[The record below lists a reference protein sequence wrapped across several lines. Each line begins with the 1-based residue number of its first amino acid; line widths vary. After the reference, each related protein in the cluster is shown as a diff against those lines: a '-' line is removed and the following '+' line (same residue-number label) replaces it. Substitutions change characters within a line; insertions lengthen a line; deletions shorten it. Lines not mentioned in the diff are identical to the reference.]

1 MKQIDD
7 DPIVFSKTKLHCNRT
22 VLPKGLC
29 LGDVEMGKGSNNRVV
44 ESFWNDETCAVR
56 MPRRRSDT
64 QQKGAATWEFCHTL
78 KASQLGVAPCI
89 YASWYAK
96 HATRDFPS
104 GLYFV
109 TECFP
114 NDLEDMFMSQSR
126 RSLMM
131 RKSDTIAEC
140 IVESLSKLARA
151 NMFLY
156 DLKPSNLVVNM
167 NEEDSVAVKFIDF
180 GRDFCEWGGTKE
192 KDACTPVID
201 MVNSLVKGDVER
213 KAHILFA
220 SMLVQLAATTTHH
233 LCQDRRY
240 HRMGREERGDI
251 NGIARAAKSLLEGM
265 QGCNVRIV
273 REVLRSDPVKGVL
286 GHYLGRRNSG
296 TRRTLRL
303 AKGIE
308 LGSTFE

>member
-1 MKQIDD
+1 M
-7 DPIVFSKTKLHCNRT
+7 T
-22 VLPKGLC
+22 
-29 LGDVEMGKGSNNRVV
+29 
-44 ESFWNDETCAVR
+44 
-56 MPRRRSDT
+56 
-64 QQKGAATWEFCHTL
+64 
-78 KASQLGVAPCI
+78 
-89 YASWYAK
+89 
-96 HATRDFPS
+96 
-104 GLYFV
+104 FV
-109 TECFP
+109 
-114 NDLEDMFMSQSR
+114 
-126 RSLMM
+126 
-131 RKSDTIAEC
+131 
-140 IVESLSKLARA
+140 
-151 NMFLY
+151 
-156 DLKPSNLVVNM
+156 
-167 NEEDSVAVKFIDF
+167 
-180 GRDFCEWGGTKE
+180 DFCEWGGTKE

-251 NGIARAAKSLLEGM
+251 NGIARAARSLLEGM